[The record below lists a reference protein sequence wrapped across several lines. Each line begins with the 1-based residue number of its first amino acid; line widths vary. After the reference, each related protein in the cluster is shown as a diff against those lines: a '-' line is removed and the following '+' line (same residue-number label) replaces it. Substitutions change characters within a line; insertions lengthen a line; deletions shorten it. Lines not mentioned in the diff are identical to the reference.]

1 MTDTPIWPHIP
12 EDVRAAADHVLA
24 SGKINYW
31 TGSETRTFEQEFA
44 AALDVPYAL
53 AVANGTLA
61 LELALRAYGIGE
73 NGRSDEVIVPSRTF
87 IATAGAVVA
96 VGATPII
103 ADIDPE
109 TNCLTPLAV
118 AKVTTPRTRAVIPV
132 HLGGYPTDMDAL
144 LRFTQQLDGVRVIE
158 DCAQAQGAR
167 YRGRAVGSI
176 GDAGCYSFC
185 QEKIMPLGEG
195 GMLVFRDGS
204 DARAAF
210 ERAWAYRDH
219 GRSWAKAHD
228 ADVAGAS
235 SHFRYLNDSFGTNAR
250 LTEMQG
256 AMGRVMLAKWLPVWH
271 EQRARNAAILKEAL
285 IEVAKEGERVHA
297 LTFVDVPDDEL
308 ARGTEHA
315 YYRLY
320 ALLDVGALRDG
331 WTRDRVVD
339 EINLR
344 AADGGHFGGVAQYG
358 SSALIGSEAAF
369 AAAGFVTG
377 FAVAGLAGDAGQAGD
392 ALAGAREADERSF
405 AFFVDPG
412 RCEDDMRFAA
422 GCVKAVLK
430 EATGVC

>member
-1 MTDTPIWPHIP
+1 MPTWPHIP
-12 EDVRAAADHVLA
+12 PNARAAADRVLA

-31 TGSETRTFEQEFA
+31 TGSECRDFEQEFA
-44 AALDVPYAL
+44 AFLDVPYAL

-61 LELALRAYGIGE
+61 LELALRAYGIGD
-73 NGRSDEVIVPSRTF
+73 NGRADEVIVPSRTF

-103 ADIDPE
+103 ADIDPS

-144 LRFTQQLDGVRVIE
+144 LSFTNQLEGVRVIE
-158 DCAQAQGAR
+158 DCAQAHGAR

-185 QEKIMPLGEG
+185 QEKILPLGEG
-195 GMLVFRDGS
+195 GMLVFRDS
-204 DARAAF
+204 PDARVAY

-219 GRSWAKAHD
+219 GRSWTKAHD
-228 ADVAGAS
+228 ADVAAAS
-235 SHFRYLNDSFGTNAR
+235 SRFRYMNDSFGTNAR
-250 LTEMQG
+250 LTELQG
-256 AMGRVMLAKWLPVWH
+256 AMGRVMLAEWLAPWH
-271 EQRARNAAILKEAL
+271 EERARNAAILQTEL
-285 IEVAKEGERVHA
+285 EGPEGPEECVQV
-297 LTFVDVPDDEL
+297 LNFLDIPSDEH

-320 ALLDVGALRDG
+320 ALLDTEALRDG

-339 EINLR
+339 EINAR
-344 AADGGHFGGVAQYG
+344 AEAEGLSGGVAQYG
-358 SSALIGSEAAF
+358 SSALIGDEAAF
-369 AAAGFVTG
+369 AAVGFVASACG
-377 FAVAGLAGDAGQAGD
+377 AE
-392 ALAGAREADERSF
+392 ALVGAREADARSL

-412 RCEDDMRFAA
+412 RIADDMRGAA
-422 GCVKAVLK
+422 ACVKAVLK
-430 EATGVC
+430 EAAGAMTEC